1 MKYYFIY
8 KKGESS
14 FYAFTD
20 KKKLKNE
27 FLMSRDKD
35 LFISV
40 KREITKE
47 QLKFLLGYMKTYDIV
62 NYVFTKNV
70 QLPIT
75 VQEKMEIEFVSCD
88 ANINLIACSAKI
100 NPEIFNERHIKILEK
115 IGYIH
120 CYNCYI
126 NGGDLEFTVDRLMIF
141 LKHFGDTIDLN
152 FLKGLRK

>member
-8 KKGESS
+8 KKGESN

-62 NYVFTKNV
+62 NYVFTENI

-75 VQEKMEIEFVSCD
+75 MQEKMEIEFVSCD
-88 ANINLIACSAKI
+88 ANINLVTYAAKI
-100 NPEIFNERHIKILEK
+100 NPEIINERYIGILEK
-115 IGYIH
+115 IGYVH